1 MLIVVHAK
9 NTRAEMRNSN
19 SNASKVAVQ
28 RSIGRVQ
35 GVIKGILRELEAA
48 VKRHGNKGS
57 KVRTI
62 DIEFDQCRVLLDT
75 VSFASPQ
82 MTVKC
87 QPLQKGT
94 AT

>member
-1 MLIVVHAK
+1 MLLIVHTK
-9 NTRAEMRNSN
+9 NI
-19 SNASKVAVQ
+19 NASKVAVQ
-28 RSIGRVQ
+28 RCIGRVE

-48 VKRHGNKGS
+48 VKRHGKQGS
-57 KVRTI
+57 KNTTI
-62 DIEFDQCRVLLDT
+62 DIEFDQFRVLPDT

-87 QPLQKGT
+87 QLLQNGT

>member
-1 MLIVVHAK
+1 MLLVVHAK
-9 NTRAEMRNSN
+9 NIRAEMLNSN
-19 SNASKVAVQ
+19 TNASKVAVQ

-48 VKRHGNKGS
+48 VKRHGKQGS
-57 KVRTI
+57 KNRTI
-62 DIEFDQCRVLLDT
+62 DIEFDQFRVLLDT
-75 VSFASPQ
+75 VSFASLQ

-87 QPLQKGT
+87 QLLQKGT